1 MNRVTL
7 ILTLMLSLV
16 SFPSLGVDFDDLVE
30 RNGLFYEKLTDVPFT
45 GKVTGTKQGFM
56 KKGKRE
62 GEWKFYYG
70 DNVLKAQGPYEQGK
84 QNGTF
89 TIYYD
94 NAQVL
99 YKGNYIHGAKE
110 GRFDFYQKDGTV
122 NKQKS
127 GIYRSGEK
135 ISD

>member
-1 MNRVTL
+1 MNRTTL
-7 ILTLMLSLV
+7 FLTFLLSLI

-30 RNGLFYEKLTDVPFT
+30 RDGLFYEKSTDVPFT
-45 GKVTGTKQGFM
+45 GDVTGTKQGFM

-99 YKGNYIHGAKE
+99 YKGNYVHGAKE
-110 GRFDFYQKDGTV
+110 GRFGFYQKDGTV

-127 GIYRSGEK
+127 GIYKNGEK